1 VPYDAQMAEAAA
13 SARAELALN
22 LRLGPLYH
30 GQSGPCNRTAAIQG
44 VIAARLN
51 PAIAMFLEAFGL
63 DRDPFL
69 DTADPAFYYDTL
81 PGAYG
86 RRRLAECLA
95 QGRGLAVVVGPI
107 GAGKTTLFNAVEQD
121 LLADARNL
129 VGVILDP
136 SFASEAELLVAIADS
151 FGFGV
156 DPDAPT
162 RVIKDAL
169 KRALFESAAQARQP
183 MLFIDEAQLL
193 PEPYLESLRALLNYQ
208 LDDRKLLAIA
218 LSGQPELAAAV
229 LRHPNF
235 SDRVALWLELA
246 PLSEA
251 ESAGLVHHRLRCAGF
266 AGERS
271 PFDDDALHALWA
283 HGHGIPRRLTTLA
296 REAMEVS
303 SAYSRREVRKA
314 DVDMAVKRI
323 VPLAAPAATVS
334 QAARSNEPR
343 RWWQWWRNA
352 S

>member
-1 VPYDAQMAEAAA
+1 M
-13 SARAELALN
+13 
-22 LRLGPLYH
+22 
-30 GQSGPCNRTAAIQG
+30 AAIQG

-63 DRDPFL
+63 KRDPFL

-86 RRRLAECLA
+86 RRRLVECMA

-107 GAGKTTLFNAVEQD
+107 GAGKTTLFNAVEQE
-121 LLADARNL
+121 LLADERNL

-136 SFASEAELLVAIADS
+136 TFESEPELLVAIADS
-151 FGFGV
+151 FGFAV

-169 KRALFESAAQARQP
+169 KRALFESAALARQP

-193 PEPYLESLRALLNYQ
+193 LEPLLEPLRAMLNYQ

-235 SDRVALWLELA
+235 SDRVALWLALG
-246 PLSEA
+246 PLSES
-251 ESAGLVHHRLRCAGF
+251 ESAGLLHHRLRCAGF

-271 PFDDDALHALWA
+271 PFQDDALHSLWT
-283 HGHGIPRRLTTLA
+283 HGRGIPRRLTTLA
-296 REAMEVS
+296 REAMEVA

-314 DVDMAVKRI
+314 DVDIAAKRI
-323 VPLAAPAATVS
+323 VPLVAAAAAS
-334 QAARSNEPR
+334 HAERSHEPR